1 MGKTRSKDEIKK
13 LQCPNHIRNKTIRK
27 NVVSQERR
35 EKKKLKKNERKK
47 RKMAG
52 EEPKIPRTIE
62 NTREKDDTILD
73 PENEE
78 DLERIEEM
86 NLDINTDEYASYFQM
101 DYEPKVLITYS
112 DNPLQKTRTFGV
124 ELSRV
129 IPNSV
134 SLYRSRASIKKIVES
149 AKQRGFTDVIVI
161 NEDRKQPSG
170 LLLIHLPDGP
180 TAYFRVSNVKT
191 TNELKKSWKNI
202 TKHRPELILNNF
214 STRLGLTVAR
224 MLNGIFHYNPEFKG
238 RRVVTFHNQRDY
250 IFFRHHRLSAMS
262 KGTFPLGYSDHGALV
277 PWMTGMKDDYLIL
290 FRESDQILLKQK
302 SLSTY
307 FKNSKYIYI

>member
-250 IFFRHHRLSAMS
+250 IFFRHHRYEFSSNAKPKLKELGPRFTLRLQSLQR
-262 KGTFPLGYSDHGALV
+262 GTFD
-277 PWMTGMKDDYLIL
+277 
-290 FRESDQILLKQK
+290 
-302 SLSTY
+302 
-307 FKNSKYIYI
+307 SKYGEYEWIQTNRRHEIETSRRRFFL